1 MSDGAVCAQFVHY
14 PLIKNNKKNKMIM
27 KKNYFKPEV
36 EMFTLL
42 AANMLALSSG
52 PGYEST
58 ESDGSDLGAKEN
70 RGEWG
75 NVWGG
80 GGSN

>member
-1 MSDGAVCAQFVHY
+1 
-14 PLIKNNKKNKMIM
+14 M

-75 NVWGG
+75 NVWAK
-80 GGSN
+80 